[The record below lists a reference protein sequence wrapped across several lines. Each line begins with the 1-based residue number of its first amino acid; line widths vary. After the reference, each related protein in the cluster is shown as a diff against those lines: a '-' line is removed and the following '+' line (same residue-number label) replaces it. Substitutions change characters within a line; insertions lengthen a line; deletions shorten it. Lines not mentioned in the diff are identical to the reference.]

1 MANLELLDRVA
12 GNTMCDILEAAAPSL
27 LGTGIW
33 LAGTGGGLGVGVG
46 FMGAGA
52 ASYLASNYLCEPMD
66 LGGSTPVP
74 GVDGCQTVDGYGQL
88 EFNNGSGWRAAGQ
101 TGAQQA
107 TGQAVSIVGVEIW
120 GPGANG
126 EMYSECEFS
135 TVSFGTVKVVEGD
148 TTLATA
154 QNIKWRINPTNGTC
168 SDEGG
173 GGTLPPEVYNP
184 RTYNDPETNCTYNVT
199 FQGFVETTPGGQVQP
214 VLLIEGATQGRASG
228 GRIGGCNFAPTI
240 YMPDGGG
247 GGTTIP
253 GPPGPPAPPVP
264 PGGDEQ
270 PWWLDPL
277 LGALGGALLNQILD
291 AIKDLTAPKYE
302 AGSFTLTTPCDTTE
316 NGDPVQYFFNFPKG
330 SFEERVIDHQQA
342 ILDTLQYHLNSKTPI
357 CKPEKPCLEGDWVTT
372 RWQSDEVMAHSGR
385 RLRKLFRYRSKSS
398 RELQQLS
405 SYWECFT
412 WRSGNVCVIHKD
424 AWWGTPQV
432 WAESAEEGKRV
443 IRFAGAEAGL
453 DPDQIGR
460 WEVSGSR
467 SPRYGM
473 PGTMRILQHK
483 GFPWVASRDS
493 ADWPNVMAKEA

>member
-154 QNIKWRINPTNGTC
+154 QN
-168 SDEGG
+168 
-173 GGTLPPEVYNP
+173 
-184 RTYNDPETNCTYNVT
+184 
-199 FQGFVETTPGGQVQP
+199 
-214 VLLIEGATQGRASG
+214 
-228 GRIGGCNFAPTI
+228 
-240 YMPDGGG
+240 M
-247 GGTTIP
+247 
-253 GPPGPPAPPVP
+253 
-264 PGGDEQ
+264 
-270 PWWLDPL
+270 
-277 LGALGGALLNQILD
+277 
-291 AIKDLTAPKYE
+291 
-302 AGSFTLTTPCDTTE
+302 
-316 NGDPVQYFFNFPKG
+316 
-330 SFEERVIDHQQA
+330 
-342 ILDTLQYHLNSKTPI
+342 
-357 CKPEKPCLEGDWVTT
+357 
-372 RWQSDEVMAHSGR
+372 
-385 RLRKLFRYRSKSS
+385 RL
-398 RELQQLS
+398 
-405 SYWECFT
+405 
-412 WRSGNVCVIHKD
+412 
-424 AWWGTPQV
+424 
-432 WAESAEEGKRV
+432 
-443 IRFAGAEAGL
+443 
-453 DPDQIGR
+453 
-460 WEVSGSR
+460 
-467 SPRYGM
+467 
-473 PGTMRILQHK
+473 
-483 GFPWVASRDS
+483 
-493 ADWPNVMAKEA
+493 